1 MGLKH
6 QAASARKWRAAI
18 RQVERHFPAHLPP
31 LLFLTDPKRTRDPV
45 AVISTLPEGSGVIY
59 RHFGAYD
66 RDLVARQLRDVC
78 SKCEIRLLIASDP
91 DLATHIG
98 ADGVHWPEAKL
109 AEAQTWRRKFALQT
123 SSAHSPAAIR
133 RAARSGMDAVLFSAV
148 FPSNSPSAPCPLGPQ
163 RFKAIAQGA
172 DLPLYAL
179 GGVTAENAEQVASHA
194 GLAAI
199 EGLIPS

>member
-31 LLFLTDPKRTRDPV
+31 ILFLTDPKRVADPA
-45 AVISTLPEGSGVIY
+45 AVVRTLPPGSGVIY
-59 RHFGAYD
+59 RHFGAPE
-66 RDLVARQLRDVC
+66 RDTVARQLRDIC
-78 SKCEIRLLIASDP
+78 SQCEIRLLIASDP
-91 DLATHIG
+91 DLAASVN

-109 AEAQTWRRKFALQT
+109 EEAQKRRGQFALQT
-123 SSAHSPAAIR
+123 ASAHTPAAIR
-133 RAARSGMDAVLFSAV
+133 RAEIAGMDAVLFSAV
-148 FPSNSPSAPCPLGPQ
+148 FPSNSPSASVPLGPQ
-163 RFKAIAQGA
+163 RLREIAQRA
-172 DLPLYAL
+172 DIPVYAL

-199 EGLIPS
+199 EGLLPS

>member
-1 MGLKH
+1 M
-6 QAASARKWRAAI
+6 
-18 RQVERHFPAHLPP
+18 
-31 LLFLTDPKRTRDPV
+31 
-45 AVISTLPEGSGVIY
+45 IY
-59 RHFGAYD
+59 RHFGATN
-66 RDLVARQLRDVC
+66 RDLVARRLRDVC

-91 DLATHIG
+91 HLAAHVG

-109 AEAQTWRRKFALQT
+109 AEAQAWRRRFALQT

-133 RAARSGMDAVLFSAV
+133 RAAASGMDAALFSAV
-148 FPSNSPSAPCPLGPQ
+148 FPSNSPSASSPLGPP
-163 RFKAIAQGA
+163 RFKAIAHAA
-172 DLPLYAL
+172 DLPVYAL